1 MAMAAGVPGR
11 SQGKQR
17 EPVRLP
23 T

>member
-1 MAMAAGVPGR
+1 MAARVPGS

-17 EPVRLP
+17 EPVRLR